1 MSLMEKPIIAARVW
15 QWTEGIQSQFKQKVE
30 CAANEFCIVPI
41 FDFILIS
48 FRQLYIFFLLI

>member
-48 FRQLYIFFLLI
+48 FRQLYIFFF

>member
-41 FDFILIS
+41 FDFILVV
-48 FRQLYIFFLLI
+48 YFFLLI